1 MAKTDFS
8 ITVKQQSKSLIY
20 TESSAQCDSPRVYCD
35 DNSIVF
41 EIWVDKFDYEFTV
54 RDGRAIITAKER
66 AK

>member
-8 ITVKQQSKSLIY
+8 ITVKRQDKCLIY
-20 TESSAQCDSPRVYCD
+20 TESSAQCDSPRVYSD

-54 RDGRAIITAKER
+54 RNGCAIITAKEVQE
-66 AK
+66 

>member
-8 ITVKQQSKSLIY
+8 ITVKRQGKCLLY
-20 TESSAQCDSPRVYCD
+20 TESNAQYDSPRVYSD

-54 RDGRAIITAKER
+54 RDGCAIITAKER
-66 AK
+66 EE